1 MQGYFESLG
10 LMELSEMTVLV
21 RMALAAIFGCIL
33 GWERMKKL
41 RAAGIRTY
49 MLVCM
54 GACIAMMTGLFVNG
68 LTDDGDPTRIASQVV
83 SGIGF
88 IGAGTIIIS
97 GFSRIRGLTTAAGIW
112 ATACVG
118 LAVGAGFYLAAII
131 MNAMLMV
138 AIRVGTLVQKSAI
151 SNGGRLRMY
160 AVIESEEALK
170 AFFKMTREGGLRLM
184 EFDSQHIMGCFTG
197 INFTLELPK
206 GVRHIDAIKKM
217 ESFDFATFIA
227 EV

>member
-1 MQGYFESLG
+1 MQEYFESLG
-10 LMELSEMTVLV
+10 LMELSELTVLV
-21 RMALAAIFGCIL
+21 RMALAALVGCVM

-54 GACIAMMTGLFVNG
+54 GACIAMMTGTFVTEYIG
-68 LTDDGDPTRIASQVV
+68 AGDATRIAAQVV

-97 GFSRIRGLTTAAGIW
+97 GFSRIRGLTTAAGLW
-112 ATACVG
+112 AVACVG
-118 LAVGAGFYLAAII
+118 LAVGAGFYMAAII
-131 MNAMLMV
+131 MTVMLM
-138 AIRVGTLVQKSAI
+138 TAI
-151 SNGGRLRMY
+151 SVGSLLQRNAVYHGGRLRVY
-160 AVIESEEALK
+160 AVVESEEKLK
-170 AFFKMTREGGLRLM
+170 KFFRLTKENELHLM
-184 EFDSQHIMGCFTG
+184 EFDSQDIMGSFTG
-197 INFTLELPK
+197 INFTLALPK
-206 GVRHIDAIKKM
+206 GVSHAEVLKTL